1 VSFARRRE
9 DIVTI
14 ASRNHRIT
22 LGVVLGGAL
31 MAVGFASCTDSYR
44 DDLSSAGSA
53 GAGGMSGGST
63 SGGGGDITTP
73 PCTNKCANDL
83 KTVVNCY
90 GDIVGTCTPSSMYQT
105 CKGSSCVDEDPC
117 TVAQESRSS
126 YGCDYW
132 AIKTAQRAQADG
144 SCFAAV
150 VANAWSKPMK
160 IAVSYD
166 GALIDHKTTPF
177 AYIPKAQ
184 GQTINYQSY
193 DPDNG
198 LPVGEVA
205 ILFLSQAANGTTK
218 CPKFPALNNT
228 ETGVPRPPA
237 DVHAATGRA
246 KAFHITTDYPAVAYQ
261 ISPYG
266 GGIASFTA
274 ATLLIPSSA
283 WDTSYIA
290 INAYKASTLGYPSL
304 NVVAFKDKTD
314 VTITPTAAIVGGTGI
329 AGTAKDMPVTYAL
342 AAGEFLQI
350 SQQEELTGSTIKSSQ
365 PVGVFGAADCM
376 NVPVDQSYCDSAEQQ
391 IAPLNALGSEYVA
404 IRHKNRMV
412 DKEETPPWRLVGAA
426 DGTMLTWE
434 PAAPSGAPT
443 TLKAGEMVEFNA
455 AGPFV
460 VKSDKDHPFYLGGYM
475 TGGAAYNDIG
485 DPEWVN
491 VTAPAQ
497 YLSEYVFF
505 TDPSYPETSLTV
517 VRTPYGGP
525 DQHFADVTLECQG
538 VLTGWQKIGAFEYT
552 RVDLVTGNFAGVK
565 DCANGRQRMTSSL
578 PFGVTVWGWG
588 TVVGTTQVSYA
599 YPAAAGF
606 QKLNSVPPPK

>member
-1 VSFARRRE
+1 M
-9 DIVTI
+9 TI

-22 LGVVLGGAL
+22 LGIVLGGAL

-53 GAGGMSGGST
+53 GAGSMSGGSNA
-63 SGGGGDITTP
+63 SGGGDIGMGT
-73 PCTNKCANDL
+73 CLSKCSNDL

-90 GDIVGTCTPSSMYQT
+90 GDVIATCTPSAMYQT
-105 CKGSSCVDEDPC
+105 CKGSSCVNDDPC

-166 GALIDHKTTPF
+166 GATIDHKTTPF

-184 GQTINYQSY
+184 GQNITYQPY
-193 DPDNG
+193 DPDSG

-205 ILFLSQAANGTTK
+205 ILFLSQAKNGTTP
-218 CPKFPALNNT
+218 CPRFPALNNV
-228 ETGVPRPPA
+228 ETGVVRVGGGVNA
-237 DVHAATGRA
+237 ETGRA
-246 KAFHITTDYPAVAYQ
+246 KAFHITTDSPAVAYQ

-266 GGIASFTA
+266 GGAAAVTA

-283 WDTSYIA
+283 WDTNYIA
-290 INAYKASTLGYPSL
+290 ISAYKTSMIDKGFPSL
-304 NVVAFKDKTD
+304 NVVAFKDTD
-314 VTITPTAAIVGGTGI
+314 LTITPNVDIK
-329 AGTAKDMPVTYAL
+329 AGTNVNGTTKGTPVTYSL
-342 AAGEFLQI
+342 KAGEFLQI
-350 SQQEELTGSTIKSSQ
+350 SQQEELTGSAITSTQ

-376 NVPVDQSYCDSAEQQ
+376 NVPIDQSACDSAEQQ

-404 IRHKNRMV
+404 VRYKNRVM

-426 DGTMLTWE
+426 DDTMLSWE
-434 PAAPSGAPT
+434 PSPPAGAPM
-443 TLKAGEMVEFNA
+443 TLKAGEVKEFAA

-475 TGGAAYNDIG
+475 TGGADFTDIG

-517 VRTPYGGP
+517 VRVPSGAP
-525 DQHFADVTLECQG
+525 DHHFEDVTLECMG
-538 VLTGWQKIGAFEYT
+538 TLTGWQKIGSYEYT
-552 RVDLVTGNFAGVK
+552 RVDLMTGTFAGVK
-565 DCANGRQRMTSSL
+565 DCTNGRQRMTSKL

-588 TVVGTTQVSYA
+588 TVVGTKFVSYG